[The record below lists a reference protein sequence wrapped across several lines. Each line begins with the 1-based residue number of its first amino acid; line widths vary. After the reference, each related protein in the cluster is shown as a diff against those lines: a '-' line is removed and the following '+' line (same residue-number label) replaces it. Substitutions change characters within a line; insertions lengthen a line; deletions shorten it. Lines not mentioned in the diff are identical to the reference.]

1 MEGVGKMKRIVAI
14 LLFTLLFGLS
24 IQAKEQAVRVVYY
37 KNLFGHIHKNA
48 SRYSQSLSTI
58 GCGHPIKIL
67 GYKGKEIVTGTF
79 NLVKV
84 GPYKGYIDKKY
95 LVSKKPSCFQDKYPR
110 FFDNIGL
117 SLTDMYYW
125 GKLYDQYIYG
135 RSTVQ

>member
-1 MEGVGKMKRIVAI
+1 MKII
-14 LLFTLLFGLS
+14 LLFSLIFNL
-24 IQAKEQAVRVVYY
+24 QAFASEKSVRVSYY

-67 GYKGKEIVTGTF
+67 GNKGKEVISGDF
-79 NLVKV
+79 FKVKV
-84 GPYKGYIDKKY
+84 GPYTGFIDKKY
-95 LVSKKPSCFQDKYPR
+95 LSSKKPNCFQDRYPH
-110 FFDNIGL
+110 FFDNVGL

-125 GKLYDQYIYG
+125 GKLYDQYAYG

>member
-1 MEGVGKMKRIVAI
+1 MMKRILLTFI
-14 LLFTLLFGLS
+14 LTLGLVHMV
-24 IQAKEQAVRVVYY
+24 QAKETSLRVAYY
-37 KNLFGHIHKNA
+37 KNLFGHIHKSA

-58 GCGHPIKIL
+58 GCGHPIKVL
-67 GYKGKEIVTGTF
+67 GMKGKEIVTGNF
-79 NLVKV
+79 NKVKV

-95 LVSKKPSCFQDKYPR
+95 LTSKKPTCFQDRYPR

-125 GKLYDQYIYG
+125 GKLYDQYVYG

>member
-1 MEGVGKMKRIVAI
+1 MMIRSLLI
-14 LLFTLLFGLS
+14 LTLFLGLNES
-24 IQAKEQAVRVVYY
+24 LKAKEVSLRVAYY
-37 KNLFGHIHKNA
+37 KNLFGHIHKSA

-67 GYKGKEIVTGTF
+67 GVKGKEIVTGSF
-79 NLVKV
+79 NKVKV
-84 GPYKGYIDKKY
+84 GPYQGYIDKKY
-95 LVSKKPSCFQDKYPR
+95 LTSKKPTCFQDRYPR